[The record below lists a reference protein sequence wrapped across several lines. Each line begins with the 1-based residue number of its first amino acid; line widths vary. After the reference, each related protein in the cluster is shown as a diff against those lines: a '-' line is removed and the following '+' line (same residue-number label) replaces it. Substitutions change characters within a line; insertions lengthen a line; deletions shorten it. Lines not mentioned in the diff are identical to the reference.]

1 MEAEDP
7 FWTIAC
13 DPSHLH
19 CLGWNTAHGART
31 GHSEDPNDDWNEV
44 VESLSTFHFN
54 CSSPDGS
61 SKSSVVDVTIRETM
75 GNGVMDS
82 VGAHV
87 WEAALLLCAELSSS
101 RYQHYVEDS
110 AVLELGSGV
119 GLTGLYF
126 LQLKLQLLS
135 SHPGCS
141 SSGSVCLSDYDHQ
154 VLRNLAACVRGVH
167 AVSADTATIT
177 TPLDGQDEA
186 AAAAINAEKRE
197 AFVTGKVA
205 KLDWFDVASSRLQL
219 GAVSFA
225 FGSAC
230 VYNDEQAEALSNLC
244 SALLCTV
251 GGRCQEVVLVQVRDR
266 PGFEQFLALL
276 GQRGVLH
283 EVETVAE
290 AVYQH
295 AASHITSSSR
305 NETLSRICGICS

>member
-1 MEAEDP
+1 
-7 FWTIAC
+7 
-13 DPSHLH
+13 
-19 CLGWNTAHGART
+19 
-31 GHSEDPNDDWNEV
+31 
-44 VESLSTFHFN
+44 
-54 CSSPDGS
+54 
-61 SKSSVVDVTIRETM
+61 M

-110 AVLELGSGV
+110 AALELGSGV

-126 LQLKLQLLS
+126 LQLKLKLL
-135 SHPGCS
+135 SHPGSSSGS

-154 VLRNLAACVRGVH
+154 VLRNLAACVRGLH
-167 AVSADTATIT
+167 AVSADTTTIT
-177 TPLDGQDEA
+177 TPHDNRVGA
-186 AAAAINAEKRE
+186 ATAAAAINAEKRE
-197 AFVTGKVA
+197 ASVTGKVA
-205 KLDWFDVASSRLQL
+205 KLDWFDVDSSRLQL
-219 GAVSFA
+219 GAIDFA
-225 FGSAC
+225 FGAAC
-230 VYNDEQAEALSNLC
+230 IYNGEQAEALSNLC
-244 SALLCTV
+244 FDLLCIE
-251 GGRCQEVVLVQVRDR
+251 GGQCQEVVLVQVRDR

-305 NETLSRICGICS
+305 RRGSDEDEDEDGDGFVCRERVLTIPSMVGGGGGGGGSAAAPGGGKDRLLRTAREAFVRVLMRRATR